1 MKKAFLLALPLALLA
16 GCASAP
22 GQTTV
27 ARNCQD
33 NCSNHEDGYQW
44 AQSANLVDAAPCNGP
59 YPEAFID
66 GCRDGVED
74 LYQLRRATRPL

>member
-1 MKKAFLLALPLALLA
+1 MKELAPLLLPLALLA
-16 GCASAP
+16 GCAAAP

-27 ARNCQD
+27 SSACQG
-33 NCSNHEDGYQW
+33 NCSSHEDGYQW
-44 AQSANLVDAAPCNGP
+44 AQRANLVDAAPCNGQ